1 MEVEIS
7 DQPVV
12 PVQYPEEIQTLIQ
25 QFPEL
30 FQEPKGIPIGR
41 SSSHTIP
48 LIAGAQPFRL
58 RPYRYNPTQKNEIE
72 NQVTKLLNNG
82 MIQESQSSFASP
94 VLLVKKKTG
103 DWRICVDYRRL
114 NAMTIKNR
122 FPLPIFDEIVDEL
135 WGAKWF
141 TTLDMASGYHQILV
155 DPKDKY
161 KMAFQTHHGH
171 YEYKVMPYGVT
182 GGPATF

>member
-1 MEVEIS
+1 
-7 DQPVV
+7 
-12 PVQYPEEIQTLIQ
+12 
-25 QFPEL
+25 
-30 FQEPKGIPIGR
+30 
-41 SSSHTIP
+41 
-48 LIAGAQPFRL
+48 L
-58 RPYRYNPTQKNEIE
+58 RPYRYNPALKNKIE
-72 NQVTKLLNNG
+72 NQITKLLNSG

>member
-1 MEVEIS
+1 M
-7 DQPVV
+7 
-12 PVQYPEEIQTLIQ
+12 
-25 QFPEL
+25 
-30 FQEPKGIPIGR
+30 
-41 SSSHTIP
+41 
-48 LIAGAQPFRL
+48 
-58 RPYRYNPTQKNEIE
+58 
-72 NQVTKLLNNG
+72 
-82 MIQESQSSFASP
+82 
-94 VLLVKKKTG
+94 
-103 DWRICVDYRRL
+103 DYRRL

-161 KMAFQTHHGH
+161 KMAFQTHHDH